1 MSQSGRSLRQR
12 AGRGQTLPDFAVGV
26 AVFLLVVTFVFL
38 FIPQLALPFDDQEQ
52 PAVAER
58 VTSDLSYNLLASGE
72 ARSELNETC
81 TLAFFELED
90 VIECET
96 LAEEPVTD
104 QLGIASTYSVNI
116 TFRNVSSDAPDSMV
130 CRADYGGP
138 LDDCGTG
145 QKPVEVGSTL
155 PDDDRTVATAR
166 QRVYVND
173 VEGVLE
179 VRVW

>member
-26 AVFLLVVTFVFL
+26 AVFLLAVTFVFL

-81 TLAFFELED
+81 TLAFFEIDD
-90 VIECET
+90 VATCPTIDN
-96 LAEEPVTD
+96 LS
-104 QLGIASTYSVNI
+104 IASTYSVNV
-116 TFRNVSSDAPDSMV
+116 TFRNVSSDAPNSEV
-130 CRADYGGP
+130 CRANTTETIGVCDYGDENDRLATGP
-138 LDDCGTG
+138 
-145 QKPVEVGSTL
+145 TL

>member
-38 FIPQLALPFDDQEQ
+38 FLPQLALPFEDQEQ

-58 VTSDLSYNLLASGE
+58 VTSDLSYNLLAEGE
-72 ARSELNETC
+72 NRSELNETC
-81 TLAFFELED
+81 TLEFFREKVDECSTLTED
-90 VIECET
+90 
-96 LAEEPVTD
+96 PVTA
-104 QLGIASTYSVNI
+104 QLGVASTYSVNV
-116 TFRNVSSDAPDSMV
+116 TFRNVSSDAPVSTL
-130 CRADYGGP
+130 CRADDEGP
-138 LDDCGTG
+138 LDDCKSGDV
-145 QKPVEVGSTL
+145 QLAVGPTL
-155 PDDDRTVATAR
+155 PDDDRTIATAR